1 MPAWSTDH
9 LQENLPA
16 ALPGPSRRTPNT
28 KARPVAR
35 PLVPVTL
42 AFMAGIAAPAW
53 GLHLP
58 EIALAVGLL
67 LLWSGLAFLWWQG
80 RPARLLPLLFFW
92 LLGVAFCQQA
102 WQPWF
107 PTGHVTR
114 LPQAQHLTLWGH
126 LYRPGK
132 LGQERV
138 QLFLEAEAWRSPWG
152 WRPAAGKILVVAPRL
167 EPPPVGTGLVIRG
180 RLRSP
185 GMLHNPGTFN
195 RPRYLAAEGI
205 FRQMR
210 LFEARR
216 LIFLAA
222 TDAQPLGE
230 RLRGGIRQ
238 QLRSL
243 DPTSRAM
250 YLAMLLGDQGE
261 VTPEMRANFAR
272 TGTSH
277 LLAINGLHLGMVA
290 AVTYFLV
297 FWLLRRIPWLLMRVN
312 VIKVATLAAALP
324 VVAYAWVAGGSPS
337 TQRAEVMV
345 LAYLLLVFLG
355 RPKEV
360 WSALAL
366 AALVILSLSP
376 LRLFAISFQL
386 SFVAVAALI
395 YLVPRLVRGLATA
408 ERPKAGRLAWWL
420 LRVKEWAVVSA
431 VATLATAPL
440 VAAYFQVVSF
450 LGILVNLAAIP
461 LVLMLAL
468 PLGEAAVLAQALSL
482 PPVAYGFVFLGK
494 LPLWL
499 GYHLIA
505 WAAQVPG
512 SAMVMPIPTW
522 LEIGLYYLIFILL
535 FAPRRTYL
543 TWAGTGL
550 AGLALATAAVWPLV
564 TVPRALEVTCLDAF
578 NGLRAVVVSPENR
591 RLVVSAVASAWPGR
605 PAPTWGPLPG
615 YCHWRQFQRLDLVTA
630 LNLSEDNAGELQTLV
645 EQFKVGSC
653 WCGRWGRQGPATW
666 DLWNYLGDRG
676 ALPRSLERRPPPM
689 SLGSLSL
696 KFLKLGPEAGVAL
709 EVTYQDRRVMF
720 IPPVTALTAA
730 DLPAG
735 VGPLELLVF
744 PADLATPRGRN
755 LIMGCLK
762 PRRVVIYG
770 DGGRS
775 GAARITWPVVCQFTR
790 KGAVS
795 LYLAASGA
803 TMRQWRPS
811 YGLPVPAS
819 SSRSVQ
825 VNSPGSL
832 SRGNFPEGGSASPIE
847 GGLTRS
853 NSSQER
859 LSGVIPVGAGRTH
872 DVRVFS
878 LPREGGGDG

>member
-1 MPAWSTDH
+1 MPSSSTDH
-9 LQENLPA
+9 FQENLTA
-16 ALPGPSRRTPNT
+16 ALPGPRRTPNT

-42 AFMAGIAAPAW
+42 ALMAGIAAPAW
-53 GLHLP
+53 GLRLP
-58 EIALAVGLL
+58 ETALIAALL
-67 LLWSGLAFLWWQG
+67 FLWTGLAFLWWQG
-80 RPARLLPLLFFW
+80 WPVRLLPVLFFG
-92 LLGVAFCQQA
+92 LLGMAFCQQA
-102 WQPWF
+102 RQPWF
-107 PTGHVTR
+107 PAGHVTR
-114 LPQAQHLTLWGH
+114 LPQAQQLTLLGH
-126 LYRPGK
+126 LDRPGK
-132 LGQERV
+132 LGQGRV
-138 QLFLEAEAWRSPWG
+138 QLFMQTEAWRGPWG
-152 WRPAAGKILVVAPRL
+152 WRPTAGKILVVAPRL

-180 RLRSP
+180 RLGTPR
-185 GMLHNPGTFN
+185 MLQNPGTFN

-205 FRQMR
+205 FREVR
-210 LFEARR
+210 LLEPRH

-230 RLRGGIRQ
+230 RLRGGIRR

-261 VTPEMRANFAR
+261 ITPAMRANFAR

-277 LLAINGLHLGMVA
+277 LLVINGLHLGMVA
-290 AVTYFLV
+290 AVTYFLA

-312 VIKVATLAAALP
+312 VIKVATLVAALP

-337 TQRAEVMV
+337 TERAEVMV

-395 YLVPRLVRGLATA
+395 YLVPRLVRGLTTA
-408 ERPKAGRLAWWL
+408 DRPKAGRLARWL

-440 VAAYFQVVSF
+440 VAACFQVVSL

-482 PPVAYGFVFLGK
+482 SPVAQGFLFLGK

-512 SAMVMPIPTW
+512 SAMVMPTPTW

-535 FAPRRTYL
+535 FAPRRNYL
-543 TWAGTGL
+543 TWAGAGL
-550 AGLALATAAVWPLV
+550 AGLALASAAVWPLV
-564 TVPRALEVTCLDAF
+564 TVPQTLEVTCLDAF
-578 NGLRAVVVSPENR
+578 NGLRAMVVTPENR
-591 RLVVSAVASAWPGR
+591 RLVVSAAAFSWPGR

-615 YCHWRQFQRLDLVTA
+615 YCHWRQFRRLDLVMV
-630 LNLSEDNAGELQTLV
+630 LNLSEDNAGELRTLA

-653 WCGRWGRQGPATW
+653 WYGRRGRQGPAGW

-676 ALPRSLERRPPPM
+676 ALPRSLERQPPPVA
-689 SLGSLSL
+689 LGSLDL
-696 KFLKLGPEAGVAL
+696 KVLKLGPEAGVAL
-709 EVTYQDRRVMF
+709 KVAYQGRRVMF
-720 IPPVTALTAA
+720 IPPVTALTVA

-735 VGPLELLVF
+735 AGPLELLVF

-755 LIMGCLK
+755 LIIARLK

-775 GAARITWPVVCQFTR
+775 GARTNWPIPCQFTR
-790 KGAVS
+790 EGAVS
-795 LYLAASGA
+795 LYLAASKV
-803 TMRQWRPS
+803 TVRQWRP
-811 YGLPVPAS
+811 
-819 SSRSVQ
+819 
-825 VNSPGSL
+825 
-832 SRGNFPEGGSASPIE
+832 
-847 GGLTRS
+847 
-853 NSSQER
+853 
-859 LSGVIPVGAGRTH
+859 
-872 DVRVFS
+872 
-878 LPREGGGDG
+878 